1 MTPDDEIVQA
11 LTEELEHKRAPLELL
26 LQPASALQLA
36 GLVQLATRHPGVAPN
51 LAATARAF
59 LAGVREYFAECPMVL
74 EVLRRGDDPR
84 EDRS

>member
-1 MTPDDEIVQA
+1 MIPGDDDIVQA
-11 LTEELEHKRAPLELL
+11 LTEELQHKRAPLELV

-36 GLVQLATRHPGVAPN
+36 GLVQLATRHPACATS
-51 LAATARAF
+51 LATTAGAF

-84 EDRS
+84 EDR